1 MLGIRSTPRGGL
13 RIGNTR
19 QLAERTT
26 ERLEIAPFI
35 MNNISKLNVGA
46 EQSAEAPSQSDTAS
60 AAAQDTQRV
69 SDGFHKQ
76 AAESSG
82 FGHNSTVGVESPTAT
97 HGLTETTSKIGGV
110 VVINDLSGFPLS
122 VRRLEAPI
130 TRRRVRHSEPPR
142 MIHGVPFFE
151 SRAALDSAKSS
162 KWSVNLTAHCH
173 HAGQPLSET
182 ARAVQV
188 GILVG
193 EAVVLVTG
201 HIRPRSFA
209 AFFYRF
215 QLEELG
221 ITRGVGFLATLIKVE
236 SGIPV
241 MKASVVPAHAEA
253 TSKEAKVLAV
263 LEEMNA
269 PEAGNPES
277 VLSLTE

>member
-1 MLGIRSTPRGGL
+1 
-13 RIGNTR
+13 
-19 QLAERTT
+19 
-26 ERLEIAPFI
+26 

-46 EQSAEAPSQSDTAS
+46 EQSAETPSHSDTAS
-60 AAAQDTQRV
+60 AAAQDTQCV
-69 SDGFHKQ
+69 ADGFGTQ
-76 AAESSG
+76 AAESSS
-82 FGHNSTVGVESPTAT
+82 FGHNSTVGAETPTAT
-97 HGLTETTSKIGGV
+97 QGLTEATSKIGGV

-122 VRRLEAPI
+122 VRRLEAPT
-130 TRRRVRHSEPPR
+130 TRRRVRHLGPPQI
-142 MIHGVPFFE
+142 IHGVPFFE

-182 ARAVQV
+182 PRAVQV

-221 ITRGVGFLATLIKVE
+221 IARGAGFLATLIKVE
-236 SGIPV
+236 AGIPV
-241 MKASVVPAHAEA
+241 MKAAVIPAHAEA
-253 TSKEAKVLAV
+253 TAKDAKVLAM
-263 LEEMNA
+263 LEKENA